1 MVRVSQ
7 VEITE
12 SSDTLRDLMQQQQTL
27 EGRERLQCL
36 YWLKSGQVESVT
48 AVSRLLGRHRVSVQ
62 RWLRAYQ
69 EHGLRGLLGEL
80 RQTGGAQSKVPAT
93 LEAELRTI
101 LGSREGFGSYTEIH
115 AWLVERGVD
124 ITYGGTHHYVRHRL
138 GASLKVPRPQSIAQ
152 DAARVELFKKHLASN

>member
-7 VEITE
+7 VEIIE

-48 AVSRLLGRHRVSVQ
+48 AVARLLGRHRVSVQ
-62 RWLRAYQ
+62 RWLRTYQ
-69 EHGLRGLLGEL
+69 DHGLGGLLGAL
-80 RQTGGAQSKVPAT
+80 RQSGGAPSKVSSA
-93 LEAELRTI
+93 LEAELRSI
-101 LGSREGFGSYTEIH
+101 LSSREGFGSYTEIH
-115 AWLVERGVD
+115 QWLIERGVE

-138 GASLKVPRPQSIAQ
+138 GASLKVPRPQSMAQ
-152 DAARVELFKKHLASN
+152 DETRVALFKTPSVLS